1 MLVGNK
7 SDLTSRRMVS
17 VDEAMEFAKT
27 NSLAFV
33 ETSAMDDIGITEAF
47 TQILTEIYKQYLSNR
62 NIVNEGKAALPEGQ
76 KISISIDDKKKV
88 KAKRGSCC

>member
-7 SDLTSRRMVS
+7 SDLTNRRMVS
-17 VDEAMEFAKT
+17 VDEAMEFAQS
-27 NSLAFV
+27 NNLAFI

-62 NIVNEGKAALPEGQ
+62 NIINEGKAALPEGQ
-76 KISISIDDKKKV
+76 KISIALDEKKQKKK
-88 KAKRGSCC
+88 GGCC

>member
-7 SDLTSRRMVS
+7 SDLTNRRMVS
-17 VDEAMEFAKT
+17 VDEAMEFAQS
-27 NSLAFV
+27 NNLAFI

-62 NIVNEGKAALPEGQ
+62 NIINEGKAALPEGQ
-76 KISISIDDKKKV
+76 TISIALDEKKQKKKS
-88 KAKRGSCC
+88 GCC

>member
-17 VDEAMEFAKT
+17 VDEAMEFAQS
-27 NSLAFV
+27 NNLAFI

-62 NIVNEGKAALPEGQ
+62 NIINEGKSALPEGQ
-76 KISISIDDKKKV
+76 KISIALDEKKAKKK
-88 KAKRGSCC
+88 GSCC

>member
-7 SDLTSRRMVS
+7 SDLTNRRMVS
-17 VDEAMEFAKT
+17 VDEAMEFAQS
-27 NSLAFV
+27 NNLAFI

-62 NIVNEGKAALPEGQ
+62 NIINEGKAALPEGQ
-76 KISISIDDKKKV
+76 KISIALDEKKQKKKS
-88 KAKRGSCC
+88 GCC